1 LEIPLGRIVL
11 PDSLRCKLKVLSPST
26 CLLGDK
32 NGR

>member
-11 PDSLRCKLKVLSPST
+11 PDSLRRKLKVLSPST
-26 CLLGDK
+26 GLLGDI